1 MSMKVMVWYFVDDIH
16 KGMIALI
23 PVVFVLVWPK
33 LTEYLFG
40 YYRNAFLEFL
50 FAITFDIS

>member
-1 MSMKVMVWYFVDDIH
+1 MDDIH
-16 KGMIALI
+16 KGMVALI

-40 YYRNAFLEFL
+40 YYSNAFLEFL

>member
-1 MSMKVMVWYFVDDIH
+1 MKVMVWYFVDDIH

-40 YYRNAFLEFL
+40 YYCNAFVEFL